1 MSVLFYLKRFIS
13 LLFLAASAL
22 TLYNLYGSNDA
33 VVASAESVACS
44 GKPCVRLIRAERSA
58 FSQSFTFQISV
69 QPPATA
75 DVECKRA
82 QVLVG
87 AYACTPV
94 RRQ

>member
-22 TLYNLYGSNDA
+22 TLYNLYGNNDA
-33 VVASAESVACS
+33 VVARAESVACNS
-44 GKPCVRLIRAERSA
+44 KRCVRLIRAQRSA
-58 FSQSFTFQISV
+58 FGQSFTFQTSV

-75 DVECKRA
+75 DVECERA

-87 AYACTPV
+87 AYVCTPV
-94 RRQ
+94 QR

>member
-1 MSVLFYLKRFIS
+1 MSVLFYVKRLVS

-22 TLYNLYGSNDA
+22 TLYNLYGNNDA
-33 VVASAESVACS
+33 VVARAESVACS

-58 FSQSFTFQISV
+58 FGQSFTFQISV

-82 QVLVG
+82 QVVVG
-87 AYACTPV
+87 AYECTPV
-94 RRQ
+94 RR